1 MQEVLLTS
9 KFNLAAAKGIISA
22 PFNTYLINFCVSEK
36 TGSFLK
42 QLPGFEIAW
51 IEATCLSEVVLF

>member
-9 KFNLAAAKGIISA
+9 KFNLAAAQGIISTC
-22 PFNTYLINFCVSEK
+22 FNKYLINFCLSEK

-42 QLPGFEIAW
+42 RLPGFEIAW
-51 IEATCLSEVVLF
+51 IETTCLSEVVLF